1 MTLWQHPGQ
10 RLAVARRIVLAV
22 SSPRD
27 PERRAVAGLRAGAH
41 LRAAD
46 GVYRLWDY
54 RAEAQPNWQE
64 KTTR

>member
-27 PERRAVAGLRAGAH
+27 PERRRVVAGLRAGAH

-46 GVYRLWDY
+46 GVYRLWDA
-54 RAEAQPNWQE
+54 RPNWQE